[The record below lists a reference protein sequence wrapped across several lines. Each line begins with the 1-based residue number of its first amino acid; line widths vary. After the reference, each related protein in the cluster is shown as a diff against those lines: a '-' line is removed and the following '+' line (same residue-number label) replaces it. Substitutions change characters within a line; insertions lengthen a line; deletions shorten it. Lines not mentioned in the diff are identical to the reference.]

1 MFVNCFTVT
10 ILSKFYETTI
20 KGISNE
26 FDKNYPRSLPY
37 EGGTWGSITH
47 LFCVDANIN
56 VEEICK
62 KYKCEIGR
70 QHKIQ
75 IEEHMYNN
83 NYIIQYMYNKE
94 GLKFYL
100 EL

>member
-20 KGISNE
+20 KGTLG
-26 FDKNYPRSLPY
+26 F
-37 EGGTWGSITH
+37 ITH
-47 LFCVDANIN
+47 LFWVDENIN
-56 VEEICK
+56 VEEICE
-62 KYKCEIGR
+62 KYKCKMGR
-70 QHKIQ
+70 LYKIQ
-75 IEEHMYNN
+75 IEEYMYNN